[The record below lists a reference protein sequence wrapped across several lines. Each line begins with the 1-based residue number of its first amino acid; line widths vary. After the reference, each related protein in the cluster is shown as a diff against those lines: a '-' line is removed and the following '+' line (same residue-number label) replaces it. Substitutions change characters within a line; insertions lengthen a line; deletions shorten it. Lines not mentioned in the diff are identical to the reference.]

1 MTKPEALGLNENAEV
16 EKNNKMCER
25 FLDVSSRN
33 NRLKI
38 LCQPSLYDDATL
50 LVFRL
55 SYRRNHRFLMSH
67 MSYPHLSR

>member
-33 NRLKI
+33 NRLNI
-38 LCQPSLYDDATL
+38 LKFCVSLAYMMMPRCWFSDCLTDATTD
-50 LVFRL
+50 F
-55 SYRRNHRFLMSH
+55 
-67 MSYPHLSR
+67 

>member
-38 LCQPSLYDDATL
+38 LCQPSLYDDAMM